1 MGKIAY
7 ENIKVFMYIP
17 VLILRLNAKLLV
29 TRRNPVICAQ
39 ITIIFGHV
47 GQFFMCVIVFVLF
60 RLFFMW
66 VRFFI

>member
-7 ENIKVFMYIP
+7 ENIKISLSIP

-47 GQFFMCVIVFVLF
+47 GQFFMSVIVFVLF